1 MSAIRHNN
9 PFRFVQVLQVLAWS
23 VTGIVLSATGLMAGQ
38 TTLELSTRSQVSHD
52 GQVTLSLTLK
62 NPNSQ
67 PLFHVHPMFHFH
79 HTMSHMPMIHRLNP
93 GQSVTLENIKHPPVG
108 LVGSYPVV
116 AMVSYKETEKS
127 PESRTSVH
135 TDSFYFEEPKV
146 SLIEG
151 MLSADT
157 AEDSSLVRILL
168 KNPSSSFKN
177 VRMMLLLPPDLSADR
192 FQGMKGFTLRGGEEK
207 YFEVPVRKV
216 SGLSGGVYPVH
227 LMLEYGEL
235 LKHYSGDIRGEINF
249 GPVIGKGYFW
259 PQMLVFVFL
268 AVTLGLVLYRRY
280 RAFKSA

>member
-9 PFRFVQVLQVLAWS
+9 PFRFVQVLEVVAWT
-23 VTGIVLSATGLMAGQ
+23 VAGIVLSAPGLMAGEIP
-38 TTLELSTRSQVSHD
+38 LELSTRSQVSHD
-52 GQVTLSLTLK
+52 GHVALSLTLK

-67 PLFHVHPMFHFH
+67 PLFYIHPMFHFH
-79 HTMSHMPMIHRLNP
+79 HTMSRMPMIHRLNP
-93 GQSVTLENIKHPPVG
+93 GQSVTLENMKHPPVRR
-108 LVGSYPVV
+108 VGSYPVV
-116 AMVSYKETEKS
+116 AMVSYKDAERS
-127 PESRTSVH
+127 PESLTSVH

-151 MLSADT
+151 SLNADT

-168 KNPSSSFKN
+168 RNPSSSFKN
-177 VRMMLLLPPDLSADR
+177 IRMMLLLPPELSADR

-207 YFEVPVRKV
+207 YFEVPVRKI

-227 LMLEYGEL
+227 LLVEYGEM

-249 GPVIGKGYFW
+249 GPVIGKGLFW

-268 AVTLGLVLYRRY
+268 AVTLWLVFYRRY